1 MKSAVSVLTGEDHA
15 KTARLSLVLCLMKI
29 MVIFVIT
36 KNGFNEIEDFIKNYQ
51 SPVWV
56 GDGVL
61 SVNELDELRKSG
73 LDITNF
79 NYQIDKE
86 NEDEILGAIETI
98 KEHHPG
104 HSIWTEH

>member
-1 MKSAVSVLTGEDHA
+1 MI
-15 KTARLSLVLCLMKI
+15 KT
-29 MVIFVIT
+29 MVIFVVT
-36 KNGFNEIEDFIKNYQ
+36 KNGFYEIEDFIKNSH

-56 GDGVL
+56 GEGVL
-61 SVNELDELRKSG
+61 SEKELSELRESG

-86 NEDEILGAIETI
+86 DEAEIFGAIKTI

>member
-1 MKSAVSVLTGEDHA
+1 
-15 KTARLSLVLCLMKI
+15 
-29 MVIFVIT
+29 MVIFVTT
-36 KNGFNEIEDFIKNYQ
+36 KNGFNEIVGFVK
-51 SPVWV
+51 SFPLPVWV

-61 SVNELDELRKSG
+61 SENELAELRNAG

-86 NEDEILGAIETI
+86 DDAEILGAIETI